1 LLFFVIGTGRCGST
15 VVAELLA
22 RHPEVGFVSN
32 VDDKLARLDLSGR
45 WNSALFRRAAPRAVH
60 LVPFR
65 DRRRPFERGRLRV
78 APSEGWEVLERQVSP
93 IISTTYRD
101 LVAADL
107 TPWLAD
113 RLRPFF
119 ERRMAAQGRSSFFH
133 HFTGWP
139 RSGLLQAA
147 FPDAR
152 FIHVV
157 RDGRA
162 VANSW
167 LQMGW
172 WSGYQGPSKWYL
184 GPLPEPYAREFEAS
198 GGSFVL
204 LAGIGWKL
212 LIDSF
217 EQARAA
223 VPAKQWLDVRIEDL
237 SADPR
242 GQLAALLDF
251 VELEWSPEFEE
262 GFSRHRFDSAR
273 GQAFR
278 RDLDRGNLRLLD
290 GSLRGH
296 LETWGYPVDPV

>member
-15 VVAELLA
+15 VVTELLA
-22 RHPEVGFVSN
+22 RHPDVGFVSN

-45 WNSALFRRAAPRAVH
+45 WNSALFRRSAPRAAH

-65 DRRRPFERGRLRV
+65 DRRRPLERGRLRV

-93 IISTTYRD
+93 IVSTTYRD

-107 TPWLAD
+107 TPWLAG
-113 RLRPFF
+113 RLRGFF
-119 ERRMAAQGRSSFFH
+119 EGRMAAQGRSTFVH

-172 WSGYQGPSKWYL
+172 WSGYQGPSNWYL
-184 GPLPEPYAREFEAS
+184 GPLPEPYAREFDAS

-217 EQARAA
+217 EQARAK
-223 VPAKQWLDVRIEDL
+223 VPASQWLDVRIEDL

-242 GQLAALLDF
+242 GQLAPLLDF
-251 VELEWSPEFEE
+251 VELDWSPEFEA
-262 GFSRHRFDSAR
+262 GFSRHRFDGGR

-278 RDLDRGNLRLLD
+278 RDLDPDSLRLLD
-290 GSLRGH
+290 DSLRGH
-296 LETWGYPVDPV
+296 LETWGYAVDPS

>member
-1 LLFFVIGTGRCGST
+1 MVFAFVISNGRSGST
-15 VVAELLA
+15 LVHELLA

-32 VDDKLARLDLSGR
+32 LEDRIPRLPAAAGR
-45 WNSALFRRAAPRAVH
+45 LNNTLYRRVPTALTRK
-60 LVPFR
+60 
-65 DRRRPFERGRLRV
+65 GRLRY
-78 APSEGWEVLERQVSP
+78 APSEAWRALGREVSP
-93 IISTTYRD
+93 MLVRSSRD
-101 LVAADL
+101 LVAADAM
-107 TPWLAD
+107 PWMAD
-113 RLRPFF
+113 RFRRFF
-119 ERRMAAQGRSSFFH
+119 GERADVQAKPVFLH
-133 HFTGWP
+133 KLTGWP
-139 RSGLLQAA
+139 RSGFIRAV

-204 LAGIGWKL
+204 LAGVGWKL

-251 VELEWSPEFEE
+251 VEMEWSPEFEE
-262 GFSRHRFDSAR
+262 GFVRHRFDSAR

-278 RDLDRGNLRLLD
+278 RDLDPGNLRLLD